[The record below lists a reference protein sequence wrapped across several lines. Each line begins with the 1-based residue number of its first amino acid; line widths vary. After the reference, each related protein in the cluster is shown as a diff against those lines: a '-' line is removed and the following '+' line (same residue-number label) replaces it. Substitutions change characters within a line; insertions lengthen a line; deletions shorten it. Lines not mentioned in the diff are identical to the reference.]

1 MQEAYV
7 TFASAVAVMFGAD
20 PTQAENEMRQVLE
33 FETELANV
41 GLQRINVQF
50 HSHLENTVKI
60 LKFGTPQTITIIVL

>member
-20 PTQAENEMRQVLE
+20 PTQAENEMRQVLD
-33 FETELANV
+33 FESELANV

-50 HSHLENTVKI
+50 HSLLENNRNATTTTYNSKYA
-60 LKFGTPQTITIIVL
+60 TAN